1 MVCVIWVD
9 RPTTVMVYVPV
20 AVVLVVET
28 CRIDEVLAPGL
39 SLTLEGVTVTVGAV
53 PFDRDIVAV
62 RDTVPANPPI
72 LVRIKFEEEFDP
84 R

>member
-1 MVCVIWVD
+1 
-9 RPTTVMVYVPV
+9 
-20 AVVLVVET
+20 VLV
-28 CRIDEVLAPGL
+28 PGL